1 MSTETLLADRIELTD
16 LFTRFSLLLDEK
28 RWDGAGDVF
37 AEDVTVHSPRGGSL
51 TGLDNVVGFMRKAEV
66 EGESTQHITTDLLID
81 FHGDRASVAAN
92 SLVYFFRDG
101 QAPHMNSGL
110 RLTCD
115 AVRTPAGWRFRE
127 WRIAPLWIREG

>member
-1 MSTETLLADRIELTD
+1 MSTQSPHADRIELTD

-28 RWDGAGDVF
+28 RWDDAGDVF

-51 TGLDNVVGFMRKAEV
+51 TGLDNVVGFLRKAEV
-66 EGESTQHITTDLLID
+66 EGESTQHITTDLLLD
-81 FHGDRASVAAN
+81 LHGDRASVAAN

-110 RLTCD
+110 RLTGD
-115 AVRTPAGWRFRE
+115 AKRTPVGWRLHE
-127 WRIAPLWIREG
+127 WRIIPLWIREN